1 MTKIIII
8 EQFLVFSIIT
18 TFNGLTKMSKTPKK
32 KKMQTKNRKNHD
44 QEIILIDSIWSIS

>member
-32 KKMQTKNRKNHD
+32 KKNANKEQKKP
-44 QEIILIDSIWSIS
+44 